1 MQLLL
6 GKRSSFLG
14 LGVGALLI
22 AAEAAAP
29 GEANAQSATGQ
40 TFIPCGI
47 SGRTTLPL
55 NTVIKDTDGRAIAR
69 FSGGET
75 TVTVSGFTLKTAA
88 RARVETG
95 SGRGAF
101 RVRGFVDTSA
111 IPFFTKQE
119 VSVTKNF
126 VRIGKDR
133 QVTVVGTNGTEL
145 RVERVSSSPAKV
157 TLAAFTPCSSIK
169 LTPGTPPGWSPQGF
183 ARGYMLKQD
192 SVDLW
197 SGPQG
202 TNVGTLYKTPG
213 ADALL
218 FFSNEQSGG
227 MAHVEYHAD
236 VIVDAWARTSDLTA
250 LPAGETMD
258 QVASL
263 PAQRGTPRLALPGNP
278 RVVRAL
284 REVALRGAAK
294 DGAPIVGIIEP
305 DAEAYVIDVMAGWVS
320 VMPKALDVVPPDGG
334 AFWVK
339 KSELGI

>member
-101 RVRGFVDTSA
+101 RV
-111 IPFFTKQE
+111 
-119 VSVTKNF
+119 
-126 VRIGKDR
+126 
-133 QVTVVGTNGTEL
+133 
-145 RVERVSSSPAKV
+145 
-157 TLAAFTPCSSIK
+157 
-169 LTPGTPPGWSPQGF
+169 
-183 ARGYMLKQD
+183 
-192 SVDLW
+192 
-197 SGPQG
+197 
-202 TNVGTLYKTPG
+202 
-213 ADALL
+213 
-218 FFSNEQSGG
+218 
-227 MAHVEYHAD
+227 
-236 VIVDAWARTSDLTA
+236 
-250 LPAGETMD
+250 
-258 QVASL
+258 
-263 PAQRGTPRLALPGNP
+263 
-278 RVVRAL
+278 
-284 REVALRGAAK
+284 
-294 DGAPIVGIIEP
+294 
-305 DAEAYVIDVMAGWVS
+305 
-320 VMPKALDVVPPDGG
+320 
-334 AFWVK
+334 
-339 KSELGI
+339 